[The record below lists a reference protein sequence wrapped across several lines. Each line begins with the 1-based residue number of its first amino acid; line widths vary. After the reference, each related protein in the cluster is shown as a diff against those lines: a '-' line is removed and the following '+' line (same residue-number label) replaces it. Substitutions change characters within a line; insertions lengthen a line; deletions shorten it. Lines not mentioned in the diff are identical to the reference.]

1 MIKPFKLLNGYTYSD
16 EYTLP
21 TQQDPPFNLSH
32 RHWNLLPQDLRG
44 ATLQEMECY
53 IRGWE
58 DARVYCEAN
67 PYHDR
72 VRSQLWNRGWNAWWA
87 RRNRDIE
94 PVEPEREL
102 VTRDM
107 IHYHADREYMNRHN
121 RRTRVYTER
130 DMEYYHTEEFLFFD
144 VSEVRY
150 NMVDGFP
157 YKVML
162 FRSIEEG
169 NTVEGQTIY
178 PDHYMYNFPDVI

>member
-1 MIKPFKLLNGYTYSD
+1 MIKPFKLLKGYTYSD

-21 TQQDPPFNLSH
+21 VRTDPPFGISH
-32 RHWNLLPQDLRG
+32 RHWNMLPQDLRG
-44 ATLQEMECY
+44 GEREDIELY
-53 IRGWE
+53 IEGWE
-58 DARVYCEAN
+58 ASARADYNN
-67 PYHDR
+67 PYPD
-72 VRSQLWNRGWNAWWA
+72 QLRGEVWNRGWHAWFE
-87 RRNRDIE
+87 RRNGE
-94 PVEPEREL
+94 TYTE
-102 VTRDM
+102 RDM
-107 IHYHADREYMNRHN
+107 EHYHADREFFN

-144 VSEVRY
+144 VSEERY
-150 NMVDGFP
+150 DSILPQP

>member
-21 TQQDPPFNLSH
+21 VRIDPPYGISN
-32 RHWNLLPQDLRG
+32 RHWNMLPQDLRG
-44 ATLQEMECY
+44 GEREDMLLY
-53 IRGWE
+53 IEGWE
-58 DARVYCEAN
+58 ASSQANYNN
-67 PYHDR
+67 PYPD
-72 VRSQLWNRGWNAWWA
+72 QLRGEVWNRGWHAWFE
-87 RRNRDIE
+87 RNNRE
-94 PVEPEREL
+94 VEPEQEL
-102 VTRDM
+102 V
-107 IHYHADREYMNRHN
+107 
-121 RRTRVYTER
+121 TRVYTER

-144 VSEVRY
+144 VSEERY
-150 NMVDGFP
+150 DPIWPQP